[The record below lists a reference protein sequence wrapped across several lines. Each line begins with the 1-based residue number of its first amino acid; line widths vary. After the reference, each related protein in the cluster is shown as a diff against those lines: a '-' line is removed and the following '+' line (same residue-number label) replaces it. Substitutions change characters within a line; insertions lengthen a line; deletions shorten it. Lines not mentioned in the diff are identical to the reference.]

1 MYNKRRILVIAGS
14 DSSGGAGLEAD
25 QKVIAIHGCYAM
37 TATTA
42 LTAQNTLGVSDIHHT
57 PSSFVAKQIEACASD
72 VGVDVVKT
80 GMLAS
85 ADTIK
90 VVANALK
97 KYSLKTSVID
107 PVMVATSGT
116 RLLAEDA
123 IETLISELLPK
134 TYLLTPNI
142 PEATLILTGA
152 GREPGPVNSVEDI
165 KRLAE
170 SVSDLGPQNVLVKGG
185 HCPLPS
191 PTSPN
196 EKTIYNVL
204 YSTTTQTHHVFSSPH
219 LTSPNTH
226 GTGCSL
232 ASAIASHLALS
243 LSSPHPTSLERAI
256 SLSLSYISHSIAT
269 SLPLGSGSGPINH
282 FSLLRSLPFTPGS
295 FLPYLLSHPLVLGPW
310 QSFTHHPFTALL
322 ASGALPRQ
330 SFRHYMVQD
339 YLYLR
344 HFARA
349 NSLAG
354 YKAGSFASTV
364 ASADI
369 VLHIARETE
378 LHVRECEA
386 MGIGRA
392 ELEGADEDEA
402 CTAYSRFI
410 LDVGVQQDWFAL
422 QVALAPCLIGY
433 GVVGERLGEGLE
445 VEGGEGDGVAREE
458 ASYYRR
464 WIENYVAEDYKE
476 AVRKGTALIEEHAVR
491 QGPERIE
498 ELVGVFVHA
507 TKMEAGFWDMALKA
521 GEKKG

>member
-1 MYNKRRILVIAGS
+1 
-14 DSSGGAGLEAD
+14 
-25 QKVIAIHGCYAM
+25 
-37 TATTA
+37 
-42 LTAQNTLGVSDIHHT
+42 
-57 PSSFVAKQIEACASD
+57 
-72 VGVDVVKT
+72 
-80 GMLAS
+80 
-85 ADTIK
+85 
-90 VVANALK
+90 
-97 KYSLKTSVID
+97 
-107 PVMVATSGT
+107 
-116 RLLAEDA
+116 
-123 IETLISELLPK
+123 
-134 TYLLTPNI
+134 
-142 PEATLILTGA
+142 
-152 GREPGPVNSVEDI
+152 
-165 KRLAE
+165 
-170 SVSDLGPQNVLVKGG
+170 
-185 HCPLPS
+185 
-191 PTSPN
+191 
-196 EKTIYNVL
+196 
-204 YSTTTQTHHVFSSPH
+204 
-219 LTSPNTH
+219 
-226 GTGCSL
+226 
-232 ASAIASHLALS
+232 
-243 LSSPHPTSLERAI
+243 
-256 SLSLSYISHSIAT
+256 
-269 SLPLGSGSGPINH
+269 
-282 FSLLRSLPFTPGS
+282 
-295 FLPYLLSHPLVLGPW
+295 
-310 QSFTHHPFTALL
+310 
-322 ASGALPRQ
+322 
-330 SFRHYMVQD
+330 MVQD

-507 TKMEAGFWDMALKA
+507 TKVR
-521 GEKKG
+521 